1 MKTAYGKVTIGTS
14 TLTMTF
20 DAEGL
25 DYALDILNESD
36 MASVVDPED
45 TLIVKLLGPI
55 QSVTSNSRN
64 PKGLKHILDFD
75 DSSKLLPLVI
85 DTLAYLSSEI
95 ALPLADEVK
104 EGGAGDLPAKTRNQ
118 MEAFLATSQLANIF
132 TLARKHQVDIEFGL
146 L

>member
-1 MKTAYGKVTIGTS
+1 MKTAYGKVIIGTS
-14 TLTMTF
+14 ALTMTF

-36 MASVVDPED
+36 MAGVVDPED

-55 QSVTSNSRN
+55 QFAVSNNRN
-64 PKGLKHILDFD
+64 PNGLKHVIDFD
-75 DSSKLLPLVI
+75 DTGKLLPLVI

-104 EGGAGDLPAKTRNQ
+104 AGGAGDLPEKTRNQ

-132 TLARKHQVDIEFGL
+132 TLARKHQADVEFGL